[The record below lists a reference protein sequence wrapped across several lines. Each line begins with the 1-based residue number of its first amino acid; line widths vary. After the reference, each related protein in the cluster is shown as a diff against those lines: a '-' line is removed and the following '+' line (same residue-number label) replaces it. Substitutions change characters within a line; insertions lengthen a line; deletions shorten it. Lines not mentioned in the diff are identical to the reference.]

1 MFKLKTNI
9 IYIIVS
15 IFRSVL
21 VVQIICV
28 PLLVGVWLL
37 EVVVASE
44 RDTRLTYTL
53 CAAVCCQSWLVLL
66 GLCYSNAKL
75 RCGVHHCALRLIG
88 KEVIEKNE
96 PDSGIGAVSPPT
108 IRSSLSYRNTAGIVG
123 SDMPKRPLGISM
135 SSTTSR
141 STNKTSSSPYR

>member
-1 MFKLKTNI
+1 M
-9 IYIIVS
+9 
-15 IFRSVL
+15 
-21 VVQIICV
+21 VQVICV
-28 PLLVGVWLL
+28 PILVGVWLL

-53 CAAVCCQSWLVLL
+53 CAAVCCQGWFVLA

-75 RCGVHHCALRLIG
+75 RCGMHNCALRLIG
-88 KEVIEKNE
+88 KEIPDKNE

-108 IRSSLSYRNTAGIVG
+108 IRSSLSYRNTGVTNTDG
-123 SDMPKRPLGISM
+123 GVRRPIGISM

-141 STNKTSSSPYR
+141 STTKTSSSPYR

>member
-1 MFKLKTNI
+1 MKLF
-9 IYIIVS
+9 
-15 IFRSVL
+15 FRSVL
-21 VVQIICV
+21 VVQVICV
-28 PLLVGVWLL
+28 PILVGVWLL

-53 CAAVCCQSWLVLL
+53 CAAVCGQGWLVLA

-88 KEVIEKNE
+88 KEVPEKNE
-96 PDSGIGAVSPPT
+96 PNSGIAGPISPPT
-108 IRSSLSYRNTAGIVG
+108 IRSSLSYRNTGVTNTDGAR
-123 SDMPKRPLGISM
+123 RPIGISM

-141 STNKTSSSPYR
+141 STTKTSSSPYR

>member
-1 MFKLKTNI
+1 M
-9 IYIIVS
+9 V
-15 IFRSVL
+15 
-21 VVQIICV
+21 CV
-28 PLLVGVWLL
+28 PILVGVWLL

-53 CAAVCCQSWLVLL
+53 CAAVCSQGWIVLA

-88 KEVIEKNE
+88 KEIPEKNE
-96 PDSGIGAVSPPT
+96 PDSGIAAVSPPT
-108 IRSSLSYRNTAGIVG
+108 IRSSLSYRNTGVITNTEG
-123 SDMPKRPLGISM
+123 TRRPIGISM

-141 STNKTSSSPYR
+141 STTKTSSSPYR